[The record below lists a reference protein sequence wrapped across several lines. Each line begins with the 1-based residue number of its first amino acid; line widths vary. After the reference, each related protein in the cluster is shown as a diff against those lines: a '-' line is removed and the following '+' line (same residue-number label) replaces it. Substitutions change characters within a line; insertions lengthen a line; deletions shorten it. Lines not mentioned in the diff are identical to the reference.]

1 MHRGACRCTR
11 VAAAPADGGEPRRE
25 CLAAQRPAHQV
36 HGTCR
41 AHQPAAFSAIG
52 RQHGLESVPRELR
65 AQFRPDQPVALA
77 RPLDARGQMMPGQ
90 LRERHRVPPQH
101 AVHPVVRRH
110 HVQQPH
116 HGGLLESLTARRVN
130 PDRPAGWNVT
140 RHYSSIGEIEQTFQS
155 IMIAPLAS
163 RWPGLSAPAAR
174 CWAAGRLATWVKH
187 PCRLRGTAR
196 TSEKVRH
203 RRRLDRLRSLLPG
216 EAVFPGEAGLHGE
229 ASAPGGAAPGLCP
242 QSRYRSSSACSP
254 PLKGRGRNPD
264 LS

>member
-36 HGTCR
+36 HGTRC
-41 AHQPAAFSAIG
+41 AHQPAALSAIG
-52 RQHGLESVPRELR
+52 RQHGIESVARELG

-77 RPLDARGQMMPGQ
+77 RPLDAPGQVMPGQ

-116 HGGLLESLTARRVN
+116 HGGLLEPLTARRVN

-140 RHYSSIGEIEQTFQS
+140 CHYSSIGEIEQTFQS
-155 IMIAPLAS
+155 IMVAPLAS
-163 RWPGLSAPAAR
+163 RWPRLSAPAAR
-174 CWAAGRLATWVKH
+174 CRAAGRHATWVKH
-187 PCRLRGTAR
+187 PRRQGALGETSMSLARDGTDLRKRPAPTA
-196 TSEKVRH
+196 
-203 RRRLDRLRSLLPG
+203 
-216 EAVFPGEAGLHGE
+216 A
-229 ASAPGGAAPGLCP
+229 
-242 QSRYRSSSACSP
+242 
-254 PLKGRGRNPD
+254 
-264 LS
+264 